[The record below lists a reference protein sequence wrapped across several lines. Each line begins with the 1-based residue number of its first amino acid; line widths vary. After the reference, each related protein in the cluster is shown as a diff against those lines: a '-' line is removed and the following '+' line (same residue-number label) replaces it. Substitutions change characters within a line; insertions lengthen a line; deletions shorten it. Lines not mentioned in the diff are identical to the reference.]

1 MYRHRSDK
9 VLRSLYQ
16 MLIMLTESIHPE
28 REIKQPNRKN
38 NSGVDVSLYHWTSQ
52 VKKKKD
58 IYIYTHMCECVCVC
72 VCVCIYMTYAAF
84 KSSVCVFGKLLRL
97 SHHGAKN

>member
-52 VKKKKD
+52 VNKKKKS
-58 IYIYTHMCECVCVC
+58 IYIYTHICVSVCVC
-72 VCVCIYMTYAAF
+72 AYI
-84 KSSVCVFGKLLRL
+84 
-97 SHHGAKN
+97 

>member
-1 MYRHRSDK
+1 MSASIIGHPR
-9 VLRSLYQ
+9 
-16 MLIMLTESIHPE
+16 LI
-28 REIKQPNRKN
+28 
-38 NSGVDVSLYHWTSQ
+38 
-52 VKKKKD
+52 KKKKY

-72 VCVCIYMTYAAF
+72 IYMIYAAF